1 MRLLHAGHDH
11 VGESAARRESQT
23 DTRRDYSPYG
33 RQHLPVHRLC
43 AYCRRDS
50 ACRRRDGEG
59 NQEVT
64 VEKKTDFHVVNHS
77 LPRRDGRVKVTGK
90 AQYVAD
96 VKLIGMA
103 YCKVL
108 RSPYPHA
115 KIISIDK
122 SKAEA
127 HPGVYCVITGYD
139 LEGLNPYYGHA
150 VKDHPLIAIEKVRY
164 AGEPVAAVVAVDER
178 TAFEALELIDV
189 EYQELKAVFTP
200 QEALAQDAPLL
211 HQRQFEAG
219 ALRGFEGEVTA
230 GKGSNI
236 CQKHEIKWGDAES
249 AFKNAAAVVEGEYY
263 FPMTYAY
270 AMEAYVAIA
279 DVNDQGVTIY
289 SSAQHPFMV
298 RHDLKSVF
306 NMPVSQVRLV
316 VPFVGGGYG
325 SKSYTKIEPLVAACS
340 WKAKRPVKLQLTVE
354 EAMLTTRSDDAYTWM
369 RTAVDA
375 NGKIIARQA
384 KILMNTGAYAENSPL
399 VVEKSTNRCVG
410 PYAIPNVLIENSS
423 LYTNTVPA
431 SSYRGFGCAQVTLP
445 GESQIDE
452 LAAKIGK
459 DPYEFRLANAAKPGE
474 EFFPGMRPFDGTLK
488 EDLETAAKAINWNEP
503 LPKGHGRT
511 VACSGSDAGAYPLTS
526 TAIRVHADGSVTIL
540 TGSTELGQGSH
551 TVLPQIAAEELG
563 VPFEKVRV
571 VSSDTAITPYDRST
585 GASRTTTLMGSAV
598 LDASRDAIQQMVV
611 MAADVLKVKAE
622 QIQAVPGG
630 VRCGE
635 AQLSWSEVISKYYAL
650 PDGEVIGRA
659 YIRKDGR
666 FAKLPVFWET
676 AATGCELSVDEETG
690 RITVEK
696 LATVGDVGLAINPAL
711 AEGQDIGAATM
722 GLGIGLFEE
731 LTYQDGQLLNGSIL
745 DYRVPRF
752 SDLPEQVELHL
763 VQNRDGVGPYGAK
776 GGGEASLN
784 SMAANIANG
793 VDRAVGVRIRQAP
806 LTPER
811 VWRAMKDKDKE

>member
-1 MRLLHAGHDH
+1 MTA
-11 VGESAARRESQT
+11 
-23 DTRRDYSPYG
+23 
-33 RQHLPVHRLC
+33 
-43 AYCRRDS
+43 
-50 ACRRRDGEG
+50 
-59 NQEVT
+59 
-64 VEKKTDFHVVNHS
+64 EKKPDFQVVNHS
-77 LPRRDGRVKVTGK
+77 VPRRDGRVKVTGR
-90 AQYVAD
+90 ATFVSD
-96 VKLIGMA
+96 LRLIGMA
-103 YCKVL
+103 YAKVL
-108 RSPYPHA
+108 RSPYAHA
-115 KIISIDK
+115 KIVSIDT
-122 SKAEA
+122 SRAEA
-127 HPGVYCVITGYD
+127 RRGVYCVLTGNN

-150 VKDHPLIAIEKVRY
+150 VKDHPLLAIEKVRY

-178 TAFEALELIDV
+178 TAFEALEYIDAKY
-189 EYQELKAVFTP
+189 EELKPVLTSR
-200 QEALAQDAPLL
+200 EAMEKDAPLI
-211 HQRQFEAG
+211 HQRKFEAG

-230 GKGSNI
+230 GKGTNI
-236 CQKHEIKWGDAES
+236 CQEHHLKWGDVEK
-249 AFKNAAAVVEGEYY
+249 AFKEAAAVVEGEYY

-270 AMEAYVAIA
+270 AMEPYVAIA
-279 DVNDQGVTIY
+279 EVSDEGVTIY

-306 NMPVSQVRLV
+306 NLPVSAVRLI

-340 WKAKRPVKLQLTVE
+340 WKAKRSVKLQLTVE

-384 KILMNTGAYAENSPL
+384 RIYMNTGAYAENSPL

-410 PYAIPNVLIENSS
+410 PYAIPNVQIDNYSF
-423 LYTNTVPA
+423 YTNTVPA

-452 LAAKIGK
+452 LATKIGK
-459 DPYEFRLANAAKPGE
+459 DPYEFRLMNAAKPGE
-474 EFFPGMRPFDGTLK
+474 EFFPAMRPFDGTLK
-488 EDLETAAKAINWNEP
+488 EDLEIAAKAVGWKEP
-503 LPKGHGRT
+503 LEKGRGRG

-526 TAIRVHADGSVTIL
+526 TAIRVYADGSASL
-540 TGSTELGQGSH
+540 MTGSTELGQGSH

-563 VPFEKVRV
+563 IPVDSVRV

-585 GASRTTTLMGSAV
+585 GASRTTTLMGRAV
-598 LDASRDAIQQMVV
+598 MEASREAIQQMVK
-611 MAADVLKVKAE
+611 MAADVLKVKVE
-622 QIQAVPGG
+622 EIQVIKGG

-635 AQLSWSEVISKYYAL
+635 AQLNWSEVISKYYAL

-659 YIRKDGR
+659 YIRKDGD
-666 FAKLPVFWET
+666 FAKLPVFWEV
-676 AATGCELSVDEETG
+676 ACTGVELSVDEETG
-690 RITVEK
+690 KIQMEK

-722 GLGIGLFEE
+722 GMGIGLFEE
-731 LTYQDGQLLNGSIL
+731 LVYDGPQLVNGSIL

-752 SDLPEQVELHL
+752 SDLPKKVELHL
-763 VQNRDGVGPYGAK
+763 VQNQDGVGPYGAK

-784 SMAANIANG
+784 SMAANIANA
-793 VDRAVGVRIRQAP
+793 VDRATGVRIREAP

-811 VWRAMKDKDKE
+811 VWRALRNKKSKKEDRG

>member
-1 MRLLHAGHDH
+1 MSPICGSSAWPTPKCC
-11 VGESAARRESQT
+11 AAR
-23 DTRRDYSPYG
+23 
-33 RQHLPVHRLC
+33 
-43 AYCRRDS
+43 
-50 ACRRRDGEG
+50 
-59 NQEVT
+59 
-64 VEKKTDFHVVNHS
+64 
-77 LPRRDGRVKVTGK
+77 
-90 AQYVAD
+90 VA
-96 VKLIGMA
+96 
-103 YCKVL
+103 
-108 RSPYPHA
+108 HA

-127 HPGVYCVITGYD
+127 HPGVYCVVTGYD
-139 LEGLNPYYGHA
+139 LDGLNPYFGHA
-150 VKDHPLIAIEKVRY
+150 VKDHPLLAIDKVRY
-164 AGEPVAAVVAVDER
+164 TGEPVAAVVAVDER
-178 TAFEALELIDV
+178 TAFEALEFIDV
-189 EYQELKAVFTP
+189 KYEELKGIFTP
-200 QEALAQDAPLL
+200 QQALAKDAPLL
-211 HQRQFEAG
+211 HDRKFEAG

-230 GKGSNI
+230 GKGTNI
-236 CQKHEIKWGDAES
+236 CQTHKIQWGDVDK
-249 AFKNAAAVVEGEYY
+249 AFKEAAAVIEGDYY

-270 AMEAYVAIA
+270 AMEPYVAIA
-279 DVNDQGVTIY
+279 DVSDQGVNVY

-298 RHDLKSVF
+298 RHDLKAIF
-306 NMPVSQVRLV
+306 NLPVSKVRLI

-325 SKSYTKIEPLVAACS
+325 SKSYTKVEPLVAACS

-369 RTAVDA
+369 RTAVDK

-384 KILMNTGAYAENSPL
+384 KIMMNTGAYAENSPL

-410 PYAIPNVLIENSS
+410 PYAIANVLIENMS

-459 DPYEFRLANAAKPGE
+459 DPYQFRLENAAKPGE

-488 EDLETAAKAINWNEP
+488 QDLDTAAKAIGWGTP
-503 LPKGHGRT
+503 LAKGHGRT
-511 VACSGSDAGAYPLTS
+511 VAVSGSDAGAYPLTS
-526 TAIRVHADGSVTIL
+526 TAVRVHADGSATIM

-563 VPFEKVRV
+563 IAYDQVNV

-598 LDASRDAIQQMVV
+598 MEACQEAIQQMVV
-611 MAADVLKVKAE
+611 MAADVLKVKIE
-622 QIQAVPGG
+622 EIEKVRGG

-635 AQLSWSEVISKYYAL
+635 VELNWSQVISKFYAL
-650 PDGEVIGRA
+650 PDGEVIGRS
-659 YIRKDGR
+659 YIRKAGR
-666 FAKLPVFWET
+666 FAALPVFWEA
-676 AATGCELSVDEETG
+676 AATGVELSVDEDTG
-690 RITVEK
+690 KITMEK

-722 GLGIGLFEE
+722 GMGIGLFEE
-731 LTYQDGQLLNGSIL
+731 LVYEGSQLMNGSIL
-745 DYRVPRF
+745 DYRLPRF
-752 SDLPEQVELHL
+752 SDLPKQVELHL

-784 SMAANIANG
+784 SMAANIANA
-793 VDRAVGVRIRQAP
+793 VDKAVGVRIRQAP

-811 VWRAMKDKDKE
+811 VWRALKEKKVQGSKV

>member
-1 MRLLHAGHDH
+1 
-11 VGESAARRESQT
+11 VSA
-23 DTRRDYSPYG
+23 
-33 RQHLPVHRLC
+33 
-43 AYCRRDS
+43 
-50 ACRRRDGEG
+50 
-59 NQEVT
+59 
-64 VEKKTDFHVVNHS
+64 EKKTDFQIVNHS
-77 LPRRDGRVKVTGK
+77 IPRRDGRVKVTGK

-96 VKLIGMA
+96 LRLIGMA
-103 YCKVL
+103 YAKVL
-108 RSPYPHA
+108 RSPLAHA

-127 HPGVYCVITGYD
+127 HPGVYCVVTGYD
-139 LEGLNPYYGHA
+139 LDGLDPYFGHA
-150 VKDHPLIAIEKVRY
+150 VKDHPLLAIDKVRY
-164 AGEPVAAVVAVDER
+164 AGEPVAAVVAIDER
-178 TAFEALELIDV
+178 TAFEALEFIDV
-189 EYQELKAVFTP
+189 KYEELKGVFTP
-200 QEALAQDAPLL
+200 EEAMAKDAPLL
-211 HQRQFEAG
+211 HEKKFEAG
-219 ALRGFEGEVTA
+219 ALRGFEGDVTA
-230 GKGSNI
+230 GKGTNI
-236 CQKHEIKWGDAES
+236 CQTHKIQWGDVDK
-249 AFKNAAAVVEGEYY
+249 AFKEAAAVVEGNYY

-270 AMEAYVAIA
+270 AMEPYVAIA
-279 DVNDQGVTIY
+279 DVTDQGVNVY

-298 RHDLKSVF
+298 RHDLKSIF
-306 NMPVSQVRLV
+306 NLPASKVRLI

-325 SKSYTKIEPLVAACS
+325 SKSYTKVEPLVAACS
-340 WKAKRPVKLQLTVE
+340 WKAKRSVKLQLTVE

-369 RTAVDA
+369 RTAVDK

-410 PYAIPNVLIENSS
+410 PYAIPNVLIENCS

-459 DPYEFRLANAAKPGE
+459 DPYEFRLLNAAKPGE

-488 EDLETAAKAINWNEP
+488 QDLDTAAKAIGWGTP
-503 LPKGHGRT
+503 LAKGHGRT
-511 VACSGSDAGAYPLTS
+511 VAVSGSDAGAYPLTS
-526 TAIRVHADGSVTIL
+526 TAVRVHADGSATIM

-563 VPFEKVRV
+563 IAYDKVNV

-598 LDASRDAIQQMVV
+598 QEACQEAIQQMVV
-611 MAADVLKVKAE
+611 MAADVLKVKVE
-622 QIQAVPGG
+622 EIQSVRGG

-635 AQLSWSEVISKYYAL
+635 VQLDWSQVISKFYAL
-650 PDGEVIGRA
+650 PDGEVIGRS
-659 YIRKDGR
+659 YIRKSGK
-666 FAKLPVFWET
+666 FAALPVFWEA
-676 AATGCELSVDEETG
+676 AATGVEISVDEETG
-690 RITVEK
+690 KITMEK

-722 GLGIGLFEE
+722 GMGIGLFEE
-731 LTYQDGQLLNGSIL
+731 LVYEGSQLMNGSIL
-745 DYRVPRF
+745 DYRLPRF
-752 SDLPEQVELHL
+752 SDLPKEVSLHL
-763 VQNRDGVGPYGAK
+763 VQNQDGVGPYGAK

-784 SMAANIANG
+784 SMAANIANA
-793 VDRAVGVRIRQAP
+793 VDQAVGVRIRQAP

-811 VWRAMKDKDKE
+811 VWRALKEKNK

>member
-1 MRLLHAGHDH
+1 M
-11 VGESAARRESQT
+11 SA
-23 DTRRDYSPYG
+23 
-33 RQHLPVHRLC
+33 
-43 AYCRRDS
+43 
-50 ACRRRDGEG
+50 
-59 NQEVT
+59 
-64 VEKKTDFHVVNHS
+64 EKKTDFHIVNHS
-77 LPRRDGRVKVTGK
+77 IPRRDGRVKVTGK

-96 VKLIGMA
+96 LRLIGMA
-103 YCKVL
+103 YAKVL
-108 RSPYPHA
+108 RSPFAHA
-115 KIISIDK
+115 KIIAIDK

-127 HPGVYCVITGYD
+127 HPGVYCVVTGYD
-139 LEGLNPYYGHA
+139 LDGLNPYFGHA
-150 VKDHPLIAIEKVRY
+150 VKDHPLLAIDKVRY
-164 AGEPVAAVVAVDER
+164 TGEPVAAVVAVDER
-178 TAFEALELIDV
+178 TAFEALEFIDV
-189 EYQELKAVFTP
+189 KYEELKGVFTP
-200 QEALAQDAPLL
+200 QEALAKDAPLL
-211 HQRQFEAG
+211 HDRKFEAG

-230 GKGSNI
+230 GKGTNI
-236 CQKHEIKWGDAES
+236 CQTHKIQWGDVEK
-249 AFKNAAAVVEGEYY
+249 AFKEAAAVVEGDYY

-270 AMEAYVAIA
+270 AMEPYVAIA
-279 DVNDQGVTIY
+279 DVSDQGVNVY

-298 RHDLKSVF
+298 RHDLKSIF
-306 NMPVSQVRLV
+306 NLPVSKVRLI

-325 SKSYTKIEPLVAACS
+325 SKSYTKVEPLVAACS

-369 RTAVDA
+369 RTAVDK

-384 KILMNTGAYAENSPL
+384 KIMMNTGAYAENSPL

-410 PYAIPNVLIENSS
+410 PYAIANVLIENMS

-459 DPYEFRLANAAKPGE
+459 DPYQFRLENAAKPGE

-488 EDLETAAKAINWNEP
+488 QDLDTAAKAIGWGTP
-503 LPKGHGRT
+503 LAKGHGRT
-511 VACSGSDAGAYPLTS
+511 VAVSGSDAGAYPLTS
-526 TAIRVHADGSVTIL
+526 TAVRVHADGSATIM

-563 VPFEKVRV
+563 IAYDQVNV

-598 LDASRDAIQQMVV
+598 MEACQEAIQQMVV
-611 MAADVLKVKAE
+611 MAADVLKVKIE
-622 QIQAVPGG
+622 EIEKVRGG

-635 AQLSWSEVISKYYAL
+635 VELNWSQVISKFYAL
-650 PDGEVIGRA
+650 PDGEVIGRS
-659 YIRKDGR
+659 YIRKSGR
-666 FAKLPVFWET
+666 FAALPVFWEA
-676 AATGCELSVDEETG
+676 AATGVELSVDEDTG
-690 RITVEK
+690 KITMEK

-722 GLGIGLFEE
+722 GMGIGLFEE
-731 LTYQDGQLLNGSIL
+731 LVYEGSQLMNGSIL
-745 DYRVPRF
+745 DYRLPRF
-752 SDLPEQVELHL
+752 SDLPKQVELHL

-784 SMAANIANG
+784 SMAANIANA
-793 VDRAVGVRIRQAP
+793 VDQAVGVRIRQAP

-811 VWRAMKDKDKE
+811 VWRALKEKKVEGSKD

>member
-1 MRLLHAGHDH
+1 MTA
-11 VGESAARRESQT
+11 
-23 DTRRDYSPYG
+23 
-33 RQHLPVHRLC
+33 
-43 AYCRRDS
+43 
-50 ACRRRDGEG
+50 
-59 NQEVT
+59 
-64 VEKKTDFHVVNHS
+64 EKKPDFQVVNHS
-77 LPRRDGRVKVTGK
+77 VPRRDGRVKVTGR
-90 AQYVAD
+90 ATFVSD
-96 VKLIGMA
+96 LRLIGMA
-103 YCKVL
+103 YAKVL
-108 RSPYPHA
+108 RSPYAHA
-115 KIISIDK
+115 KIVSIDT
-122 SKAEA
+122 SRAEA
-127 HPGVYCVITGYD
+127 RRGVYCVLTGNN

-150 VKDHPLIAIEKVRY
+150 VKDHPLLAIEKVRY

-178 TAFEALELIDV
+178 TAFEALEYIDV
-189 EYQELKAVFTP
+189 KYEELKPVLTSR
-200 QEALAQDAPLL
+200 EAMEKDAPLI
-211 HQRQFEAG
+211 HQRKFEAG

-230 GKGSNI
+230 GKGTNI
-236 CQKHEIKWGDAES
+236 CQEHHLKWGDVEK
-249 AFKNAAAVVEGEYY
+249 AFKEAAAVVEGEYY

-270 AMEAYVAIA
+270 AMEPYVAIA
-279 DVNDQGVTIY
+279 EVSDEGVTIY

-306 NMPVSQVRLV
+306 NLPVSAVRLI

-340 WKAKRPVKLQLTVE
+340 WKAKRSVKLQLTVE

-384 KILMNTGAYAENSPL
+384 RIYMNTGAYAENSPL

-410 PYAIPNVLIENSS
+410 PYAIPNVQIDNYSF
-423 LYTNTVPA
+423 YTNTVPA

-459 DPYEFRLANAAKPGE
+459 DPYEFRLMNAAKPGE

-488 EDLETAAKAINWNEP
+488 EDLEIAAKAVGWKEP
-503 LPKGHGRT
+503 LEKGRGRG

-526 TAIRVHADGSVTIL
+526 TAIRVYADGSASL
-540 TGSTELGQGSH
+540 MTGSTELGQGSH

-563 VPFEKVRV
+563 IPVDSVRV

-585 GASRTTTLMGSAV
+585 GASRTTTLMGRAV
-598 LDASRDAIQQMVV
+598 MEASREAIQQMVK
-611 MAADVLKVKAE
+611 MAADVLKVKVE
-622 QIQAVPGG
+622 EIQVIKGG

-635 AQLSWSEVISKYYAL
+635 AQLNWSEVISKYYAL

-659 YIRKDGR
+659 YIRKDGD
-666 FAKLPVFWET
+666 FAKLPVFWEV
-676 AATGCELSVDEETG
+676 ACTGVELSVDEETG
-690 RITVEK
+690 KIQMEK

-722 GLGIGLFEE
+722 GMGIGLFEE
-731 LTYQDGQLLNGSIL
+731 LVYDGPQLVNGSIL

-752 SDLPEQVELHL
+752 SDLPKKVELHL
-763 VQNRDGVGPYGAK
+763 VQNQDGVGPYGAK

-784 SMAANIANG
+784 SMAANIANA
-793 VDRAVGVRIRQAP
+793 VDRATGVRIREAP

-811 VWRAMKDKDKE
+811 VWRALRNKKSKMEDRG

>member
-1 MRLLHAGHDH
+1 
-11 VGESAARRESQT
+11 VSA
-23 DTRRDYSPYG
+23 
-33 RQHLPVHRLC
+33 
-43 AYCRRDS
+43 
-50 ACRRRDGEG
+50 
-59 NQEVT
+59 
-64 VEKKTDFHVVNHS
+64 EKKTDFHVVNHS

-96 VKLIGMA
+96 LKLIGMA
-103 YCKVL
+103 YAKVL
-108 RSPYPHA
+108 RSPYAHA
-115 KIISIDK
+115 KILSIDK
-122 SKAEA
+122 SRAEA
-127 HPGVYCVITGYD
+127 HPGVHCVVTGFD
-139 LEGLNPYYGHA
+139 LDGINPYYGHA
-150 VKDHPLIAIEKVRY
+150 VKDHPLLAIEKVRY
-164 AGEPVAAVVAVDER
+164 AGEAVAAVVAVDER
-178 TAFEALELIDV
+178 TAFEALELIEV
-189 EYQELKAVFTP
+189 KYEELKAIFTP
-200 QEALAQDAPLL
+200 QEAAAKDAPLL

-236 CQKHEIKWGDAES
+236 CQSHKIQWGDVDK
-249 AFKNAAAVVEGEYY
+249 AFKEAAAVIEGDYY

-279 DVNDQGVTIY
+279 DVNDQEVTIY

-306 NMPVSQVRLV
+306 NLPVSSVRLI

-354 EAMLTTRSDDAYTWM
+354 EAMLTTRSDDAFTWM

-384 KILMNTGAYAENSPL
+384 KITMNTGAYAENSPL

-423 LYTNTVPA
+423 YYTNTVPA

-488 EDLETAAKAINWNEP
+488 QDLETAAKAVGWGKP
-503 LPKGHGRT
+503 LEKNHGRT
-511 VACSGSDAGAYPLTS
+511 VAVSGSDAGAYPLTS
-526 TAIRVHADGSVTIL
+526 TAIRVHADGSVTIM

-571 VSSDTAITPYDRST
+571 ISSDTAITPYDRST

-598 LDASRDAIQQMVV
+598 LEASRDAIQQMVV
-611 MAADVLKVKAE
+611 MAADVLKVKPE
-622 QIQAVPGG
+622 QIQTVRGG

-635 AQLSWSEVISKYYAL
+635 AQLSWSEVICKFYAL

-659 YIRKDGR
+659 YIRKSGK
-666 FAKLPVFWET
+666 FSALPVFWEA
-676 AATGCELSVDEETG
+676 AATGCEISVDEETG
-690 RITVEK
+690 KITMEK

-722 GLGIGLFEE
+722 GMGIGLFEE
-731 LTYQDGQLLNGSIL
+731 LIYEGPQLVNGSIL
-745 DYRVPRF
+745 DYRLPRF
-752 SDLPEQVELHL
+752 SDLPKQVELHL
-763 VQNRDGVGPYGAK
+763 VQNQDGVGPYGAK

-784 SMAANIANG
+784 SMAANIANA

-811 VWRAMKDKDKE
+811 VWRALKEKKSNTQS

>member
-1 MRLLHAGHDH
+1 
-11 VGESAARRESQT
+11 VSA
-23 DTRRDYSPYG
+23 P
-33 RQHLPVHRLC
+33 
-43 AYCRRDS
+43 
-50 ACRRRDGEG
+50 
-59 NQEVT
+59 
-64 VEKKTDFHVVNHS
+64 KKPDFQVVNHS
-77 LPRRDGRVKVTGK
+77 LPRRDGRVKVSGR

-96 VKLIGMA
+96 LKLIGMA
-103 YCKVL
+103 YAKVL
-108 RSPYPHA
+108 RSPYAHA
-115 KIISIDK
+115 KILSIDT
-122 SKAEA
+122 SRAEA
-127 HPGVYCVITGYD
+127 HPGVYCVLTGNN
-139 LEGLNPYYGHA
+139 LEGINPYYGHA
-150 VKDHPLIAIEKVRY
+150 VKDHPLLAIEKVRY

-178 TAFEALELIDV
+178 TAFEALEFIDV
-189 EYQELKAVFTP
+189 KYEELKAVFTP
-200 QEALAQDAPLL
+200 EEAIAKDAPLL

-230 GKGSNI
+230 GKGTNI
-236 CQKHEIKWGDAES
+236 CQQHRIAWGNVEE
-249 AFKNAAAVVEGEYY
+249 AFKSAAAVVEGDYY

-270 AMEAYVAIA
+270 AMEPYVAIA
-279 DVNDQGVTIY
+279 TVTDQDVTVY

-306 NMPVSQVRLV
+306 NLPVSKVRLI

-384 KILMNTGAYAENSPL
+384 KIRMNTGAYAENSPL

-410 PYAIPNVLIENSS
+410 PYAIPNVLIENASY
-423 LYTNTVPA
+423 YTNTVPA
-431 SSYRGFGCAQVTLP
+431 SSYRGFGCSQVTLP

-459 DPYEFRLANAAKPGE
+459 DPYEFRLMNAAKPGE

-488 EDLETAAKAINWNEP
+488 EDLDTAAQAIGWGKP
-503 LPKGHGRT
+503 LPKGHGLG

-526 TAIRVHADGSVTIL
+526 TAVRVHADGSVTVL

-563 VPFEKVRV
+563 VPFDSVHV

-598 LDASRDAIQQMVV
+598 FEACREAIQQMVV
-611 MAADVLKVKAE
+611 MAADVLKAKVE
-622 QIQAVPGG
+622 DIQVVRGG
-630 VRCGE
+630 VRYGE
-635 AQLSWSEVISKYYAL
+635 AQLNWSEVICKFYAL

-659 YIRKDGR
+659 YIRKSGK
-666 FAKLPVFWET
+666 FSQLPVFWET
-676 AATGCELSVDEETG
+676 ACTGVEVSVDEETG
-690 RITVEK
+690 KISMEK

-722 GLGIGLFEE
+722 GMGTGLFEE
-731 LTYQDGQLLNGSIL
+731 LVY
-745 DYRVPRF
+745 
-752 SDLPEQVELHL
+752 
-763 VQNRDGVGPYGAK
+763 
-776 GGGEASLN
+776 
-784 SMAANIANG
+784 
-793 VDRAVGVRIRQAP
+793 
-806 LTPER
+806 
-811 VWRAMKDKDKE
+811 

>member
-1 MRLLHAGHDH
+1 
-11 VGESAARRESQT
+11 
-23 DTRRDYSPYG
+23 
-33 RQHLPVHRLC
+33 
-43 AYCRRDS
+43 
-50 ACRRRDGEG
+50 
-59 NQEVT
+59 
-64 VEKKTDFHVVNHS
+64 
-77 LPRRDGRVKVTGK
+77 
-90 AQYVAD
+90 
-96 VKLIGMA
+96 MA
-103 YCKVL
+103 YAKVL
-108 RSPYPHA
+108 RSPYAHA
-115 KIISIDK
+115 KLLSIDK
-122 SKAEA
+122 SRAEA
-127 HPGVYCVITGYD
+127 HPGVHCVVTGFD
-139 LEGLNPYYGHA
+139 LDGINPYYGHA
-150 VKDHPLIAIEKVRY
+150 VKDHPLLAIDKVRY
-164 AGEPVAAVVAVDER
+164 AGEPVAAVVAIDER
-178 TAFEALELIDV
+178 TAFEALELIEV
-189 EYQELKAVFTP
+189 KYEELKAIFTP
-200 QEALAQDAPLL
+200 EEAAAKDAPLL

-236 CQKHEIKWGDAES
+236 CQSHKIQWGDVDK
-249 AFKNAAAVVEGEYY
+249 AFKEAAAVIEGEYY
-263 FPMTYAY
+263 IPMTYAY
-270 AMEAYVAIA
+270 AMEPYVAIA
-279 DVNDQGVTIY
+279 DVNDQEVTIY

-306 NMPVSQVRLV
+306 NLPVSSVRLI

-354 EAMLTTRSDDAYTWM
+354 EAMLTTRSDDAFTWM

-375 NGKIIARQA
+375 HGKITARQA
-384 KILMNTGAYAENSPL
+384 KIMMNTGAYAENSPL

-423 LYTNTVPA
+423 YYTNTVPA

-488 EDLETAAKAINWNEP
+488 QDLETAAKAVGWGKP
-503 LPKGHGRT
+503 LEKNHGRT
-511 VACSGSDAGAYPLTS
+511 VAVSGSDAGAYPLTS
-526 TAIRVHADGSVTIL
+526 TAIRVHADGSVTIM

-563 VPFEKVRV
+563 VAVDKVRV

-598 LDASRDAIQQMVV
+598 LEASRDAIQQMVV
-611 MAADVLKVKAE
+611 MAADVLKVKPE
-622 QIQAVPGG
+622 QIQTVRGG

-635 AQLSWSEVISKYYAL
+635 AQLSWSEVICKFYAL

-659 YIRKDGR
+659 YIRKSGK
-666 FAKLPVFWET
+666 FSALPVFWEA
-676 AATGCELSVDEETG
+676 AATGCEISVDEETG
-690 RITVEK
+690 KISMEK

-722 GLGIGLFEE
+722 GMGIGLFEE
-731 LTYQDGQLLNGSIL
+731 LVYEGSQLVNGSIL
-745 DYRVPRF
+745 DYRLPRF
-752 SDLPEQVELHL
+752 SDLPKQVELHL
-763 VQNRDGVGPYGAK
+763 VQNQDGVGPYGAK

-784 SMAANIANG
+784 SMAANIANA
-793 VDRAVGVRIRQAP
+793 VDQAVGVRIRQAP

-811 VWRAMKDKDKE
+811 VWRALKEKKSNMANRG

>member
-1 MRLLHAGHDH
+1 
-11 VGESAARRESQT
+11 VSA
-23 DTRRDYSPYG
+23 
-33 RQHLPVHRLC
+33 
-43 AYCRRDS
+43 
-50 ACRRRDGEG
+50 
-59 NQEVT
+59 
-64 VEKKTDFHVVNHS
+64 EKKTDFHVVNHS

-96 VKLIGMA
+96 LKLIGMA
-103 YCKVL
+103 YAKVL
-108 RSPYPHA
+108 RSPYAHA
-115 KIISIDK
+115 KIISIDT
-122 SKAEA
+122 SRAA
-127 HPGVYCVITGYD
+127 ARPGVFCVLTGND

-150 VKDHPLIAIEKVRY
+150 VKDHPLLAIDKVRY
-164 AGEPVAAVVAVDER
+164 AGEPVAAVVAIDER
-178 TAFEALELIDV
+178 TAFEALEFIEV
-189 EYQELKAVFTP
+189 KYQELNAVFTP
-200 QEALAQDAPLL
+200 QEALAKDAPLL
-211 HQRQFEAG
+211 HEKQFEAG

-236 CQKHEIKWGDAES
+236 CQKHEVRWGNVEE
-249 AFKNAAAVVEGEYY
+249 AFKSATAVVEAEYY

-279 DVNDQGVTIY
+279 DVTDQGVNIY

-298 RHDLKSVF
+298 RHDLKTVF
-306 NMPVSQVRLV
+306 NLPVSKVRLI

-340 WKAKRPVKLQLTVE
+340 WKAKRPVKLQF
-354 EAMLTTRSDDAYTWM
+354 TTRSDDAYTWM

-375 NGKIIARQA
+375 HGKITARQA
-384 KILMNTGAYAENSPL
+384 KIYMNTGAYAENSPL
-399 VVEKSTNRCVG
+399 VVEKSSNRCVG
-410 PYAIPNVLIENSS
+410 PYAIPNVLIENCS

-488 EDLETAAKAINWNEP
+488 EDLETAANAIGWNTP
-503 LPKGHGRT
+503 LPKGHGRG

-526 TAIRVHADGSVTIL
+526 TAVRVHADGSVTIM

-551 TVLPQIAAEELG
+551 TVIPQIAAEELG
-563 VPFEKVRV
+563 VDFDKVNV

-598 LDASRDAIQQMVV
+598 LEASREAIQQMVV
-611 MAADVLKVKAE
+611 MAADVLKVKVE
-622 QIQAVPGG
+622 EIQVVRGG

-635 AQLSWSEVISKYYAL
+635 AQLNWSEVISKFYAL
-650 PDGEVIGRA
+650 PDGEVIGRS
-659 YIRKDGR
+659 YIRKSGK
-666 FAKLPVFWET
+666 FAALPVFWEA
-676 AATGCELSVDEETG
+676 AATGVEISVDEETG
-690 RITVEK
+690 KITMEK

-722 GLGIGLFEE
+722 GMGIGLFEE
-731 LTYQDGQLLNGSIL
+731 LVYEGAQLVNGSIL
-745 DYRVPRF
+745 DYRLPRF
-752 SDLPEQVELHL
+752 SDLPKKVELHL
-763 VQNRDGVGPYGAK
+763 VQNQDGVGPYGAK

-784 SMAANIANG
+784 SMAANIANA
-793 VDRAVGVRIRQAP
+793 VERAAGVRIRQAP
-806 LTPER
+806 LTPEK
-811 VWRAMKDKDKE
+811 VWRALKDKNK

>member
-1 MRLLHAGHDH
+1 
-11 VGESAARRESQT
+11 VSA
-23 DTRRDYSPYG
+23 D
-33 RQHLPVHRLC
+33 
-43 AYCRRDS
+43 
-50 ACRRRDGEG
+50 
-59 NQEVT
+59 
-64 VEKKTDFHVVNHS
+64 KKTDFHVVNHS

-96 VKLIGMA
+96 LKLIGMA
-103 YCKVL
+103 YAKVL
-108 RSPYPHA
+108 RSPYAHA
-115 KIISIDK
+115 NIISIGK
-122 SKAEA
+122 SRAEA
-127 HPGVYCVITGYD
+127 YPGVYCVVTGYD
-139 LEGLNPYYGHA
+139 LDGINPYYGHA
-150 VKDHPLIAIEKVRY
+150 VKDHPLLAIDKVRY
-164 AGEPVAAVVAVDER
+164 AGEAVAAVVAVDER
-178 TAFEALELIDV
+178 TAFKALELIEV
-189 EYQELKAVFTP
+189 KYEELKAVFTP
-200 QEALAQDAPLL
+200 EEAAAKDAPLL
-211 HQRQFEAG
+211 HERKFEAG

-230 GKGSNI
+230 GKGTNI
-236 CQKHEIKWGDAES
+236 CQTHKIQWGDVDK
-249 AFKNAAAVVEGEYY
+249 AFKEAAAVIEGEYY

-270 AMEAYVAIA
+270 AMEPYVAIA
-279 DVNDQGVTIY
+279 EVNDQGVTIY

-306 NMPVSQVRLV
+306 DLPVSSVRLI

-325 SKSYTKIEPLVAACS
+325 SKSYTKIEPLVAACA

-369 RTAVDA
+369 RTAVDK
-375 NGKIIARQA
+375 NGNIIARQA

-423 LYTNTVPA
+423 YYTNTVPA

-452 LAAKIGK
+452 LAKKIGK
-459 DPYEFRLANAAKPGE
+459 DPYEFRLMNAAKPGE

-488 EDLETAAKAINWNEP
+488 EDLDTAAKAIGWGKP

-511 VACSGSDAGAYPLTS
+511 VAVSGSDAGAYPLTS
-526 TAIRVHADGSVTIL
+526 TAIRVHADGSVTIM

-563 VPFEKVRV
+563 VPFDKVRV

-598 LDASRDAIQQMVV
+598 LDASRDAIEQMAV

-622 QIQAVPGG
+622 QIEVVRGG

-635 AQLSWSEVISKYYAL
+635 AQLNWSEVISKFYAL

-659 YIRKDGR
+659 YIRKAGR
-666 FAKLPVFWET
+666 FAKLPVFWEA
-676 AATGCELSVDEETG
+676 AATGCEISVDEETG
-690 RITVEK
+690 KITMEK

-711 AEGQDIGAATM
+711 AEGQDLGAATM
-722 GLGIGLFEE
+722 GMGIGLFEE
-731 LTYQDGQLLNGSIL
+731 LVYEGSQLVNGSIL
-745 DYRVPRF
+745 DYRLPRF
-752 SDLPEQVELHL
+752 SDLPKQIELHL

-784 SMAANIANG
+784 SMAANIANA
-793 VDRAVGVRIRQAP
+793 VDSAVGVRIREAP
-806 LTPER
+806 LTPEK
-811 VWRAMKDKDKE
+811 VWRALKQKKLQGPKV

>member
-1 MRLLHAGHDH
+1 M
-11 VGESAARRESQT
+11 SA
-23 DTRRDYSPYG
+23 
-33 RQHLPVHRLC
+33 
-43 AYCRRDS
+43 
-50 ACRRRDGEG
+50 
-59 NQEVT
+59 
-64 VEKKTDFHVVNHS
+64 EKKTDFHVVNHS

-96 VKLIGMA
+96 LKLIGMA
-103 YCKVL
+103 YAKVL
-108 RSPYPHA
+108 RSPYAHA
-115 KIISIDK
+115 KILSIDK
-122 SKAEA
+122 SRAEA
-127 HPGVYCVITGYD
+127 HPGVHCVVTGFD
-139 LEGLNPYYGHA
+139 LDGINPYYGHA
-150 VKDHPLIAIEKVRY
+150 VKDHPLLAIEKVRY
-164 AGEPVAAVVAVDER
+164 AGEAVAAVVAVDER
-178 TAFEALELIDV
+178 TAFEALELIEV
-189 EYQELKAVFTP
+189 KYEELKAIFTP
-200 QEALAQDAPLL
+200 REAAAKDAPLL
-211 HQRQFEAG
+211 HQRHFEAG

-236 CQKHEIKWGDAES
+236 CQSHKIQWGDVDK
-249 AFKNAAAVVEGEYY
+249 AFKEAAAVIEGEYY

-279 DVNDQGVTIY
+279 DVNDQEVTIY

-306 NMPVSQVRLV
+306 NLPVSSVRLI

-354 EAMLTTRSDDAYTWM
+354 EAMLTTRSDDAFTWM

-384 KILMNTGAYAENSPL
+384 KITMNTGAYAENSPL

-423 LYTNTVPA
+423 YYTNTVPA

-488 EDLETAAKAINWNEP
+488 QDLETAAKAVGWGKP
-503 LPKGHGRT
+503 LEKNHGRT
-511 VACSGSDAGAYPLTS
+511 VAVSGSDAGAYPLTS
-526 TAIRVHADGSVTIL
+526 TAIRVHADGSVTIM

-571 VSSDTAITPYDRST
+571 ISSDTAITPYDRST

-598 LDASRDAIQQMVV
+598 LEASRDAIQQMVV
-611 MAADVLKVKAE
+611 MAADVLKVKPE
-622 QIQAVPGG
+622 QIQTVRGG

-635 AQLSWSEVISKYYAL
+635 AQLSWSEVICKFYAL

-659 YIRKDGR
+659 YIRKSGK
-666 FAKLPVFWET
+666 FSALPVFWEA
-676 AATGCELSVDEETG
+676 AATGCEISVDEETG
-690 RITVEK
+690 KITMEK

-722 GLGIGLFEE
+722 GVGIGLFEE
-731 LTYQDGQLLNGSIL
+731 LIYEGPQLVNGSIL
-745 DYRVPRF
+745 DYRLPRF
-752 SDLPEQVELHL
+752 SDLPKQVELHL
-763 VQNRDGVGPYGAK
+763 VQNQDGVGPYGAK

-784 SMAANIANG
+784 SMAANIANA

-811 VWRAMKDKDKE
+811 VWRALKEKK

>member
-1 MRLLHAGHDH
+1 MTA
-11 VGESAARRESQT
+11 
-23 DTRRDYSPYG
+23 
-33 RQHLPVHRLC
+33 
-43 AYCRRDS
+43 
-50 ACRRRDGEG
+50 
-59 NQEVT
+59 
-64 VEKKTDFHVVNHS
+64 EKKPDFQVVNHS
-77 LPRRDGRVKVTGK
+77 VPRRDGRVKVTGR
-90 AQYVAD
+90 ATFVSD
-96 VKLIGMA
+96 VRLIGMA
-103 YCKVL
+103 YAKVL
-108 RSPYPHA
+108 RSPYAHA
-115 KIISIDK
+115 KIVSIDT
-122 SKAEA
+122 SRAEA
-127 HPGVYCVITGYD
+127 RPGVYCVLTGNN

-150 VKDHPLIAIEKVRY
+150 VKDHPLLAIEKVRY

-178 TAFEALELIDV
+178 TAFEALEYIDV
-189 EYQELKAVFTP
+189 KYEELKPVLTSR
-200 QEALAQDAPLL
+200 EAMEKDAPLI
-211 HQRQFEAG
+211 HQRKFEAG

-230 GKGSNI
+230 GKGTNI
-236 CQKHEIKWGDAES
+236 CQEHHLKWGDGEK
-249 AFKNAAAVVEGEYY
+249 AFKEAAAVVEGEYY

-270 AMEAYVAIA
+270 AMEPYVAIA
-279 DVNDQGVTIY
+279 DVNEEGVTVY

-306 NMPVSQVRLV
+306 NLPVSAVRLI

-340 WKAKRPVKLQLTVE
+340 WKAKRSVKLQLTVE
-354 EAMLTTRSDDAYTWM
+354 EAILTTRSDDAYTWM
-369 RTAVDA
+369 RTAVGA

-384 KILMNTGAYAENSPL
+384 RIYMNTGAYAENSPL

-410 PYAIPNVLIENSS
+410 PYAIPNVQIDNYSF
-423 LYTNTVPA
+423 YTNTVPA

-459 DPYEFRLANAAKPGE
+459 DPYEFRLMNAAKPGE

-488 EDLETAAKAINWNEP
+488 EDLEIAAKAVGWKEP
-503 LPKGHGRT
+503 LEKGRGRG

-526 TAIRVHADGSVTIL
+526 TAIRVYADGSASL
-540 TGSTELGQGSH
+540 MTGSTELGQGSH

-563 VPFEKVRV
+563 IPVDNVRV

-585 GASRTTTLMGSAV
+585 GASRTTTLMGRAV
-598 LDASRDAIQQMVV
+598 MEASREAIQQMVK
-611 MAADVLKVKAE
+611 MAADVLKVKVE
-622 QIQAVPGG
+622 EIQVIKGG

-635 AQLSWSEVISKYYAL
+635 AQLNWSEVISKYYAL

-659 YIRKDGR
+659 YIRKDGD
-666 FAKLPVFWET
+666 FAKLPVFWEV
-676 AATGCELSVDEETG
+676 ACTGVELSVDEETG
-690 RITVEK
+690 KIQMEK

-722 GLGIGLFEE
+722 GMGIGLFEE
-731 LTYQDGQLLNGSIL
+731 LVYDGPQLVNGSIL

-752 SDLPEQVELHL
+752 SDLPKKVELHL
-763 VQNRDGVGPYGAK
+763 VQNQDGVGPYGAK

-784 SMAANIANG
+784 SMAANIANA
-793 VDRAVGVRIRQAP
+793 VDRATGVRIREAP

-811 VWRAMKDKDKE
+811 VWRALRNKKSKMEDRG

>member
-1 MRLLHAGHDH
+1 M
-11 VGESAARRESQT
+11 SA
-23 DTRRDYSPYG
+23 
-33 RQHLPVHRLC
+33 
-43 AYCRRDS
+43 
-50 ACRRRDGEG
+50 
-59 NQEVT
+59 
-64 VEKKTDFHVVNHS
+64 EKKTDFQIVNHS
-77 LPRRDGRVKVTGK
+77 IPRRDGRVKVTGK

-96 VKLIGMA
+96 LKLIGMA
-103 YCKVL
+103 YAKVL
-108 RSPYPHA
+108 RSPYAHA

-122 SKAEA
+122 SRAEA
-127 HPGVYCVITGYD
+127 HPGVYCVVTGYD
-139 LEGLNPYYGHA
+139 LDGLNPYYGHA
-150 VKDHPLIAIEKVRY
+150 VKDHPLLAIDKVRY

-189 EYQELKAVFTP
+189 KYQELKAVFTP
-200 QEALAQDAPLL
+200 EEAMAKDAPLL
-211 HQRQFEAG
+211 HERKFEAG

-230 GKGSNI
+230 GKGTNI
-236 CQKHEIKWGDAES
+236 CQSHKIQWGDVEK
-249 AFKNAAAVVEGEYY
+249 AFKEAAAVVEGNFY
-263 FPMTYAY
+263 FPMIYAY
-270 AMEAYVAIA
+270 AMEPYVAVA
-279 DVNDQGVTIY
+279 DVTDQGVNVY

-298 RHDLKSVF
+298 RHDLKSIF
-306 NMPVSQVRLV
+306 NLPVSKVRLI

-369 RTAVDA
+369 RTAVDK

-488 EDLETAAKAINWNEP
+488 QDLETAAKAIGWGTP
-503 LPKGHGRT
+503 LAKGHGRT

-526 TAIRVHADGSVTIL
+526 TAVRVHADGSVTIM

-551 TVLPQIAAEELG
+551 TVLPQIAAEALG
-563 VPFEKVRV
+563 VAYDKVNV

-598 LDASRDAIQQMVV
+598 LEASQEAIQQMVV
-611 MAADVLKVKAE
+611 MAADVLKVKVE
-622 QIQAVPGG
+622 DIQTVRGG
-630 VRCGE
+630 IRCGE
-635 AQLSWSEVISKYYAL
+635 VQLDWSQVICKFYGL
-650 PDGEVIGRA
+650 PDGEVIGRS
-659 YIRKDGR
+659 YIRKSGK
-666 FAKLPVFWET
+666 FAALPVFWEA
-676 AATGCELSVDEETG
+676 AATGVEISVDEETG
-690 RITVEK
+690 KITMEK

-711 AEGQDIGAATM
+711 AEGQDLGAATM
-722 GLGIGLFEE
+722 GMGIGLFEE
-731 LTYQDGQLLNGSIL
+731 LVYEGSQLVNGSIL
-745 DYRVPRF
+745 DYRLPRF
-752 SDLPEQVELHL
+752 SDLPKQVELHL
-763 VQNRDGVGPYGAK
+763 IQNQDGVGPYGAK

-784 SMAANIANG
+784 SMAANIANA
-793 VDRAVGVRIRQAP
+793 VERAVGVRIRQAP

-811 VWRAMKDKDKE
+811 VWRALKERMKDKG

>member
-1 MRLLHAGHDH
+1 MTA
-11 VGESAARRESQT
+11 
-23 DTRRDYSPYG
+23 
-33 RQHLPVHRLC
+33 
-43 AYCRRDS
+43 
-50 ACRRRDGEG
+50 
-59 NQEVT
+59 
-64 VEKKTDFHVVNHS
+64 EKKPDFQVVNHS
-77 LPRRDGRVKVTGK
+77 VPRRDGRVKVTGR
-90 AQYVAD
+90 ATFVSD
-96 VKLIGMA
+96 LRLIGMA
-103 YCKVL
+103 YAKVL
-108 RSPYPHA
+108 RSPYAHA
-115 KIISIDK
+115 KIVSIDT
-122 SKAEA
+122 SRAEA
-127 HPGVYCVITGYD
+127 RRGVYCVLTGNN

-150 VKDHPLIAIEKVRY
+150 VKDHPLLAIEKVRY

-178 TAFEALELIDV
+178 TAFEALEYIDV
-189 EYQELKAVFTP
+189 KYEELKPVLTP
-200 QEALAQDAPLL
+200 QEAMEKDAPLI
-211 HQRQFEAG
+211 HQRKFEAG

-236 CQKHEIKWGDAES
+236 CQEHHLKWGDVEK
-249 AFKNAAAVVEGEYY
+249 AFKEAAAVVEGEYY

-270 AMEAYVAIA
+270 AMEPYVAIA
-279 DVNDQGVTIY
+279 EVSDEGVTIY

-306 NMPVSQVRLV
+306 NLPVSAVRLI

-340 WKAKRPVKLQLTVE
+340 WKAKRSVKLQLTVE

-384 KILMNTGAYAENSPL
+384 RIYMNTGAYAENSPL

-410 PYAIPNVLIENSS
+410 PYAIPNVQIDNYSF
-423 LYTNTVPA
+423 YTNTVPA

-459 DPYEFRLANAAKPGE
+459 DPYEFRLMNAAKPGE

-488 EDLETAAKAINWNEP
+488 EDLEIAAKAVGWKEP
-503 LPKGHGRT
+503 LEKGRGRG

-526 TAIRVHADGSVTIL
+526 TAIRVYADGSASL
-540 TGSTELGQGSH
+540 MTGSTELGQGSH

-563 VPFEKVRV
+563 IPVDNVRV

-585 GASRTTTLMGSAV
+585 GASRTTTLMGRAV
-598 LDASRDAIQQMVV
+598 MEASREAIQQMVK
-611 MAADVLKVKAE
+611 MAADVLKVKVE
-622 QIQAVPGG
+622 EIQVIKGG

-635 AQLSWSEVISKYYAL
+635 AQLNWSEVISKYYAL

-659 YIRKDGR
+659 YIRKDGD
-666 FAKLPVFWET
+666 FAKLPVFWEV
-676 AATGCELSVDEETG
+676 ACTGVELSVDEETG
-690 RITVEK
+690 KIQMEK

-722 GLGIGLFEE
+722 GMGIGLFEE
-731 LTYQDGQLLNGSIL
+731 LVYDGPQLVNGSIL

-752 SDLPEQVELHL
+752 SDLPKKVELHL
-763 VQNRDGVGPYGAK
+763 VQNQDGVGPYGAK

-784 SMAANIANG
+784 SMAANIANA
-793 VDRAVGVRIRQAP
+793 VDRATGVRIREAP

-811 VWRAMKDKDKE
+811 VWRALRNKKSKMEDRG

>member
-1 MRLLHAGHDH
+1 
-11 VGESAARRESQT
+11 VSA
-23 DTRRDYSPYG
+23 
-33 RQHLPVHRLC
+33 
-43 AYCRRDS
+43 
-50 ACRRRDGEG
+50 
-59 NQEVT
+59 
-64 VEKKTDFHVVNHS
+64 EKKPDFQIVNHS
-77 LPRRDGRVKVTGK
+77 IPRRDGRVKVTGK
-90 AQYVAD
+90 ATYVSD

-103 YCKVL
+103 YAKVL
-108 RSPYPHA
+108 RSPYAHA
-115 KIISIDK
+115 RILSIDK

-127 HPGVYCVITGYD
+127 RPGVYCVVTGYD
-139 LEGLNPYYGHA
+139 LDGLNPYYGHA
-150 VKDHPLIAIEKVRY
+150 VKDHPLLAIDKVRY

-178 TAFEALELIDV
+178 TAFEALEFIDV
-189 EYQELKAVFTP
+189 KYEELKAVFTP
-200 QEALAQDAPLL
+200 QEALAPDAPLL

-219 ALRGFEGEVTA
+219 ALRGFEGEVSA
-230 GKGSNI
+230 GQGTNI
-236 CQKHEIKWGDAES
+236 CQKHQIKWGNVEE
-249 AFKNAAAVVEGEYY
+249 AFKHAAAVIEGEYY

-279 DVNDQGVTIY
+279 EVNAQDVTIY

-306 NMPVSQVRLV
+306 NLPVSSVRLI

-325 SKSYTKIEPLVAACS
+325 SKSYTKIEPLVAACA
-340 WKAKRPVKLQLTVE
+340 WKAKRPVKLQLSIE

-384 KILMNTGAYAENSPL
+384 KIMMNTGAYAENSPL

-410 PYAIPNVLIENSS
+410 PYAIPNVLIENMS

-488 EDLETAAKAINWNEP
+488 EDLETAAKAIGWNKP
-503 LPKGHGRT
+503 LAKNHGRT

-526 TAIRVHADGSVTIL
+526 TAIRVHADGSATIL

-551 TVLPQIAAEELG
+551 TILPQIAAEELG
-563 VPFEKVRV
+563 IPYAKVRV

-585 GASRTTTLMGSAV
+585 GASRTTTLMGSAII
-598 LDASRDAIQQMVV
+598 DASRDAIQQMVV
-611 MAADVLKVKAE
+611 MAADVLKVNVAE
-622 QIQAVPGG
+622 IQVVRGG

-635 AQLSWSEVISKYYAL
+635 AQLNWSEVISKYYAL

-676 AATGCELSVDEETG
+676 AATACEISVDEETG
-690 RITVEK
+690 KITMEK

-722 GLGIGLFEE
+722 GMGIGLFEE
-731 LTYQDGQLLNGSIL
+731 LVYEGSQLVNGSIL
-745 DYRVPRF
+745 DYRLPRF
-752 SDLPEQVELHL
+752 SDLPKEVELHL
-763 VQNRDGVGPYGAK
+763 VQNQDGVGPYGAK

-784 SMAANIANG
+784 SMAANIANA

-811 VWRAMKDKDKE
+811 VWRALKAKMVQGSKVQEFKDK